1 MPETS
6 LVCPECGSEIA
17 PALLKCPRCSR
28 FVHSVELNRLSAE
41 AQQAAVAGDLSAELS
56 SWRRALE
63 LLPSDSKQYVAV
75 EQKVQDL
82 SARVE
87 AAPGGAAPAKSSWAK
102 GAAGLGGIGL
112 LAWKFK
118 FFVGLILTKG
128 KLLLIGLT
136 KLSTLLSMFLS
147 LGVYWSLWG
156 WKFALGFIACMYVH
170 EIGHVAVLRRY
181 GIRATAPMFLPGF
194 GAFVRL
200 QQRLA
205 NPREDARVG
214 LAGPRWG
221 LVACAAVYAVFLATD
236 APIWG
241 ATAKVSAWVNLFNL
255 IPLWSLDGGRAF
267 ASLTR
272 SQRGWAVAAVGATWF
287 LTEESMV
294 GLVALS
300 GIVRIFMKDASNKPD
315 IPVFLEY
322 ILLAAALAALSM
334 IPVKVPG
341 IT

>member
-1 MPETS
+1 MLEAP

-28 FVHSVELNRLSAE
+28 LVHAGELNRLSAE
-41 AQQAAVAGDLSAELS
+41 AQQAAGAGDLTAELEA
-56 SWRRALE
+56 WRRALE
-63 LLPSDSKQYVAV
+63 LLPPDSRQYAAV
-75 EQKVQDL
+75 EQKVQAL

-112 LAWKFK
+112 LVWKFK
-118 FFVGLILTKG
+118 FILGFILTKG
-128 KLLLIGLT
+128 KLLLLGLT
-136 KLSTLLSMFLS
+136 KASTLFSMFLS
-147 LGVYWSLWG
+147 LGVYWTLWG

-181 GIRATAPMFLPGF
+181 GIRASAPMFIPGF

-205 NPREDARVG
+205 NVREDARVG

-221 LVACAAVYAVFLATD
+221 LAACAAVYLVSMATE

-241 ATAKVSAWVNLFNL
+241 AIAKVSAWINLFNL
-255 IPLWSLDGGRAF
+255 LPLWSLDGGRAF

-272 SQRGWAVAAVGATWF
+272 SQRGWATAAVGATWF
-287 LTEESMV
+287 LTEEPMA

-300 GIVRIFMKDASNKPD
+300 GVIRLFMKDASDKPD

-322 ILLAAALAALSM
+322 ILLAAALAALSI